1 MRGNSVS
8 RCHIFPHHSHVLRPA
23 VLRIKLEREER
34 TGPGSELS
42 WFALVLQQITGVG
55 LVPFLIFG
63 PALADSG
70 DQDPRSPRSPF
81 RYCKAPKRLGAV
93 GEAPLLLAT

>member
-42 WFALVLQQITGVG
+42 WFALVLQQNNRSRFSSFSDLRACVG
-55 LVPFLIFG
+55 G
-63 PALADSG
+63 
-70 DQDPRSPRSPF
+70 
-81 RYCKAPKRLGAV
+81 
-93 GEAPLLLAT
+93 